1 MKVRKGFV
9 SNSSSSSF
17 ICDLTGDV
25 EGGYDCCLTDVDMV
39 ECEKGHTFYYESF
52 PDVKAWVQDEI
63 DYDGRNDGDES
74 ETNDKGENRNEG
86 DNYGLPARLCPICN
100 GDPKAKAM
108 IVKRIKA
115 DMAHLNVTTEELK

>member
-17 ICDLTGDV
+17 ICDLSGQV
-25 EGGYDCCLTDVDMV
+25 ESGMDCCLTDVDMV
-39 ECEKGHTFYYESF
+39 QCEKGHTFFYGSF
-52 PDVKAWVQDEI
+52 PDVKAWVNDTI
-63 DYDGRNDGDES
+63 DYDSGDDEEES
-74 ETNDKGENRNEG
+74 ETDTNVEARNEG